1 VEEGKQEEEVN
12 TTFNRIGMVL
22 TLAKE
27 TNNTF
32 QTIMKMSL
40 VECLYIY
47 AYLVDRNEKELKK
60 IKKV

>member
-1 VEEGKQEEEVN
+1 
-12 TTFNRIGMVL
+12 MVL

-27 TNNTF
+27 TNNSF